1 MAWTTDSIL
10 WHTSYIFADT
20 FEQSGYGRQ
29 QVSISHQSAGN
40 KPLACRRSV
49 TIMLERVWQKG
60 DFSMVW
66 GWLVPKIYR
75 FYQIDMCDYKWLKFG
90 NVPQIKYHS
99 EHNFEYCLPSKSPLL
114 KSLPKTEGHPWSQIS
129 FEIHSWTYTHQSPLI
144 LADRRQWELEYRVK
158 CEIAL
163 SSQDF
168 HIDTHTAPTP
178 CPIRMNKLYSQT
190 STMWWWCWYSW

>member
-1 MAWTTDSIL
+1 
-10 WHTSYIFADT
+10 
-20 FEQSGYGRQ
+20 
-29 QVSISHQSAGN
+29 
-40 KPLACRRSV
+40 
-49 TIMLERVWQKG
+49 
-60 DFSMVW
+60 
-66 GWLVPKIYR
+66 
-75 FYQIDMCDYKWLKFG
+75 MCDYKWLRFE
-90 NVPQIKYHS
+90 NIPHIKYHS

-178 CPIRMNKLYSQT
+178 CPIRMNKLYIQLDINNVLLMLVQLVT
-190 STMWWWCWYSW
+190 IKLPSTYFTGEYNIDHWHLRQCNFCRCWCVCDQYQLEQSLYNPQHPT